1 MIPQELFDTN
11 DALFKG
17 MSSDADD
24 EDWSNVQEFNE
35 ARRAG
40 KAARNTKF
48 RSVEQAGTKDSKM
61 EDAKAQRHDVGSSRE
76 EPARKKL
83 KQGHNISSPAVGIS
97 EKNINPT
104 RAARPASVI
113 TSATDQTS
121 STMPSSTAGEDLGLP
136 RPMPPTKPSLTA
148 LPGPTAGSSSASSR
162 TGSPQPLTSPFEET
176 SSRSSFD
183 ASSGIAPTASES
195 DLSGWPG
202 PDKRSSASNLGSR
215 IITKE
220 ALLRRSKSKV
230 VQPTSLATSGKARSR
245 QPSGSTSKKAKQKQQ
260 LSYFELAVDIMNRLS
275 EVVSSK
281 PQVLRDVMLLMITS
295 EPPGMPVTDRT
306 RIRLELVMKHG
317 GKVQP
322 AFDPTTCTH
331 IICDLPKSQTGTRE
345 MIKRCLGGVA
355 VDDVP
360 HEIRIVGW
368 DWVTNSINSGAL
380 QDQLKAEQYMGR
392 VRRHQAVTSAVGPQG
407 RKRPRRSSRCES
419 PIEDFDDTP
428 DRQIGNE
435 TIEPE
440 ENLVSAR
447 DASGPSSDPLVKY
460 HEDAL
465 FGHGGDSGDEGLL
478 EEELSTRQQGRKGYQ
493 CMQIGFKG
501 NGPGPNDH
509 IIEVL
514 LELLRVHETSV
525 NPDDRWRVLAYRKAI
540 GSLQRS
546 RKGITNAEDAR
557 RLYGIGEKTADK
569 IVEIISTGNLQRLQY
584 EKCGEYQICQKL
596 MGIYGVGPKTAYDW
610 YRKGVRSLDDV
621 WAGRGGI
628 TLNENQRIGLKYY
641 DDLQTRMPREEAAQI
656 YDKIKAAALGI
667 DPRLQ
672 MEIMG
677 SYRRGKADC
686 GDLDILLSRDPR
698 DGLTHR
704 GVLSRL
710 LRTLS
715 EKGVITYTLAE
726 PDFSTDGL
734 EAKFMGLCRLDATSR
749 QRRIDILTVPYHQW
763 GAALLYFTGDDIF
776 NRSMRLLARHKGFSL
791 NQRGLWVGATR
802 DPETGE
808 KLNEGSLVASTTEE
822 DIFKVLGVPWQLPCE
837 RARS

>member
-1 MIPQELFDTN
+1 
-11 DALFKG
+11 
-17 MSSDADD
+17 
-24 EDWSNVQEFNE
+24 
-35 ARRAG
+35 
-40 KAARNTKF
+40 
-48 RSVEQAGTKDSKM
+48 
-61 EDAKAQRHDVGSSRE
+61 
-76 EPARKKL
+76 
-83 KQGHNISSPAVGIS
+83 
-97 EKNINPT
+97 
-104 RAARPASVI
+104 
-113 TSATDQTS
+113 
-121 STMPSSTAGEDLGLP
+121 
-136 RPMPPTKPSLTA
+136 
-148 LPGPTAGSSSASSR
+148 
-162 TGSPQPLTSPFEET
+162 
-176 SSRSSFD
+176 
-183 ASSGIAPTASES
+183 
-195 DLSGWPG
+195 
-202 PDKRSSASNLGSR
+202 
-215 IITKE
+215 
-220 ALLRRSKSKV
+220 
-230 VQPTSLATSGKARSR
+230 
-245 QPSGSTSKKAKQKQQ
+245 
-260 LSYFELAVDIMNRLS
+260 
-275 EVVSSK
+275 
-281 PQVLRDVMLLMITS
+281 
-295 EPPGMPVTDRT
+295 
-306 RIRLELVMKHG
+306 
-317 GKVQP
+317 
-322 AFDPTTCTH
+322 
-331 IICDLPKSQTGTRE
+331 
-345 MIKRCLGGVA
+345 
-355 VDDVP
+355 
-360 HEIRIVGW
+360 
-368 DWVTNSINSGAL
+368 
-380 QDQLKAEQYMGR
+380 
-392 VRRHQAVTSAVGPQG
+392 
-407 RKRPRRSSRCES
+407 
-419 PIEDFDDTP
+419 
-428 DRQIGNE
+428 
-435 TIEPE
+435 
-440 ENLVSAR
+440 
-447 DASGPSSDPLVKY
+447 
-460 HEDAL
+460 
-465 FGHGGDSGDEGLL
+465 
-478 EEELSTRQQGRKGYQ
+478 
-493 CMQIGFKG
+493 
-501 NGPGPNDH
+501 
-509 IIEVL
+509 
-514 LELLRVHETSV
+514 
-525 NPDDRWRVLAYRKAI
+525 DRWRVLAYRKAI

-546 RKGITNAEDAR
+546 RKRITNAEDAR

-749 QRRIDILTVPYHQW
+749 QRRIGKSYPHGWNKRLRSKLIADILTVPYHQW